1 MKSFSIPKVLFFIA
15 TTILFY
21 ALSFVARGVAFHFAA
36 KNYTNPIFAFEF
48 HLNTGAAF
56 SLFKDATF
64 LLAAIGLAILFYIV
78 VYVCYNTWR
87 LSYGLISLFGF
98 LSAGIAA
105 NLFERV
111 SKGYVTDYIK
121 INLFDFPIFNFP
133 DILIVVSC
141 FALIFVY
148 QFANARKKYL
158 NKESNLKVQQNG
170 NEHDDN

>member
-1 MKSFSIPKVLFFIA
+1 MKSFSTLKVIFYVA

-21 ALSFVARGVAFHFAA
+21 TLSFVARGVAFHFAA
-36 KNYTNPIFAFEF
+36 KNYTNPIFALDF

-56 SLFKDATF
+56 SLFKDATV

-78 VYVCYNTWR
+78 VYICYNTWR
-87 LSYGLISLFGF
+87 LSYGMILLFSF
-98 LSAGIAA
+98 LSAGISA

-133 DILIVVSC
+133 DILIVISC

-148 QFANARKKYL
+148 QIKNSEKKYIK
-158 NKESNLKVQQNG
+158 KEIQLKVQQNENG
-170 NEHDDN
+170 CDDN